1 MFFAGARRHS
11 DACLAENCAFMFF
24 KHLIFTLRPDRKL
37 PVGAMK
43 TLWGAVATGLLLGFS
58 ACQHTPGPSQHEK
71 IAQVYCE
78 CTAALGPLNQQA
90 ASQVADTTGQ
100 TSFYTLLKQIQDEH
114 TKARECLTSVTA
126 QYGKLSPEMFA
137 EIEKII
143 AQKCPA
149 MSSNPELLRELL
161 GE

>member
-1 MFFAGARRHS
+1 
-11 DACLAENCAFMFF
+11 MFF
-24 KHLIFTLRPDRKL
+24 KHLIFTLRPNQQL
-37 PVGAMK
+37 HLGTMK
-43 TLWGAVATGLLLGFS
+43 MHWSALVTGLVLSFI
-58 ACQHTPGPSQHEK
+58 ACQNTPGPSQHEK

-90 ASQVADTTGQ
+90 AAQAADTTGQ
-100 TSFYTLLKQIQDEH
+100 TAFYALLKQIQEEH
-114 TKARECLTSVTA
+114 TKSRECLTSVTA

-143 AQKCPA
+143 AQKCPS

-161 GE
+161 GK